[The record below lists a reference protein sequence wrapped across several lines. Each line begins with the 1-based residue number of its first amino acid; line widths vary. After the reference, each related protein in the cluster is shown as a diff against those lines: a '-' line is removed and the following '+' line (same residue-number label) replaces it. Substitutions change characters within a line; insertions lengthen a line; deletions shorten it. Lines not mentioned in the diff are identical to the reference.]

1 MSSEQIVAFCTSLV
15 QVQEISTTSY
25 IPPGNL
31 RTHERTHTGNY
42 QYRCEECSKEFL
54 SSYALKV
61 AGYT

>member
-1 MSSEQIVAFCTSLV
+1 MTRLSPSKQYVTSD
-15 QVQEISTTSY
+15 ISA
-25 IPPGNL
+25 GNL

-61 AGYT
+61 AGYI

>member
-1 MSSEQIVAFCTSLV
+1 M
-15 QVQEISTTSY
+15 ISTTSY